1 MVSKHNADES
11 TSENDSDLRNINLS
25 RETKQNKKK
34 KMIIPRAKSTISA
47 ATATADPLDEPPG
60 TWDGFCGLVGV
71 PYFSFSPNI
80 LLSLSKNDD

>member
-34 KMIIPRAKSTISA
+34 KKDHTKSKI
-47 ATATADPLDEPPG
+47 
-60 TWDGFCGLVGV
+60 
-71 PYFSFSPNI
+71 YN
-80 LLSLSKNDD
+80 LSSNSDS